1 MAALVLFKMSK
12 EAVSG
17 RPILSSGGN
26 TSAVT
31 LTDLQAR
38 WVQQP
43 SLCRRLMY
51 CCWQGY
57 NCNINRRDGPAP
69 RKSGRLAAEYSK
81 GGQLSRICTNK
92 PV

>member
-26 TSAVT
+26 ISAVT

-38 WVQQP
+38 WVAAIA
-43 SLCRRLMY
+43 LRLMC
-51 CCWQGY
+51 CCWQGHS
-57 NCNINRRDGPAP
+57 CNINRRDGPAP